1 MLKLTEDLGLE
12 AKRYV
17 LLFQHVYEL
26 VPQYSYSTAK
36 FNRSKTILQAY
47 LGHSL
52 GLSTLLDSVI
62 IFGKSFVFLQF
73 FLRLYIKLPMAMR
86 MMRIVTMNAQM
97 LVTREVAVMT

>member
-1 MLKLTEDLGLE
+1 LLKLTEDLGLE

-62 IFGKSFVFLQF
+62 IFGITLCPLYNFPILEFMCCQRVIILQ
-73 FLRLYIKLPMAMR
+73 
-86 MMRIVTMNAQM
+86 
-97 LVTREVAVMT
+97 